1 LRQDFKLL
9 TDDKEASGRKRCDDP
24 TCRLTLTDPNHP
36 YSREIRLFK
45 NASKLFSST
54 TLAAA
59 IGVVSFIL
67 TARYLGAEGYG
78 ALALVIG
85 FTTAV
90 LRLCEFQAWQA
101 LITQAAHYKTLNH
114 NAKVASLFKLG
125 VIVDFASCGVAFLIA
140 LGTVGIAAELFT
152 WRVEVLEAAEI
163 YLFVL
168 LVSARGTPT
177 AVLRFYDRF
186 GRIAAHQI
194 VSAIIKLLAVLFV
207 IANELSFSHLI
218 FAWMFSHIADYV
230 ILQTMAFRVFLTE
243 LGEAPSQAGT
253 GIRAVATPA
262 LFRFLVTS
270 NLDSSLRMVRELD
283 VQFVVL
289 FVDENAAGILRVARQ
304 LSAFAGRLL
313 DAFYSAIYPDLAKLA
328 AQKEWSNLRVFVARS
343 AFSVG
348 LLAFLG
354 MGTFAVIGNW
364 LLAVIFGGEFTAAYG
379 ITCILLLSMV
389 VWGFVQPFAPA
400 LLATGSP
407 GPVLFAHSIAAAFY
421 LIMLIVL
428 VPGQGIL
435 GAGWAMLS
443 LYTIWGGLVL
453 LAYQRIVPR
462 K

>member
-1 LRQDFKLL
+1 MF
-9 TDDKEASGRKRCDDP
+9 
-24 TCRLTLTDPNHP
+24 
-36 YSREIRLFK
+36 
-45 NASKLFSST
+45 
-54 TLAAA
+54 
-59 IGVVSFIL
+59 SFIL

-85 FTTAV
+85 FTTAI

-101 LITQAAHYKTLNH
+101 LITQAAHYKTLNQ

-125 VIVDFASCGVAFLIA
+125 ALVDIVSCGVAFLIA
-140 LGTVGIAAELFT
+140 LGTVGLAAELFT

-186 GRIAAHQI
+186 GSIAAHQI
-194 VSAIIKLLAVLFV
+194 LSAIIKLLCVLFV
-207 IANELSFSHLI
+207 IANELSFKNLI
-218 FAWMFSHIADYV
+218 FAWMFSHVAEYLIIQA
-230 ILQTMAFRVFLTE
+230 LAFKVFLSE
-243 LGEAPSQAGT
+243 LGEVPIQANA
-253 GIRAVATPA
+253 GIRAVSTSA

-283 VQFVVL
+283 VQFIAL
-289 FVDENAAGILRVARQ
+289 FLDENAAGILRVARQ

-328 AQKEWSNLRVFVARS
+328 AQKEWSDLRVFVARS

-354 MGTFAVIGNW
+354 MGTFAAIGNW
-364 LLAVIFGGEFTAAYG
+364 LLAFIFGAEFTDAYT

-400 LLATGSP
+400 LLAASSP

-421 LIMLIVL
+421 LIMLLVL
-428 VPGQGIL
+428 VPSQGIL

-443 LYTIWGGLVL
+443 LYAVWGGLVL